1 MRTANRTVVPF
12 RAIIPPDVPRKVSRR
27 FNGGRLRGGLGALG
41 AGVANPIGAGSGTGA
56 VEGAST
62 GASVGSAILPGIG
75 TAVGAIVGAAAGA
88 IAGAFNKTDPEN
100 ADFNEAVAIWNQN
113 PNAVYSI
120 RNPYLALAGLFDL
133 NITTNIPIYKKF
145 GHMGEQAFTWWLVNT
160 VYQAAQAGQIG
171 PNDTALTIMSKVVQP
186 QINAW
191 GFGAMS
197 DPHSDL
203 ITKLI
208 VTLILQ
214 YTEGL
219 EGNWVSVD
227 GTLPAQFNSIPPFT
241 LPATVAPAAAT
252 QPAGGSSVAA
262 PSGTTLTAGTPGSIN
277 TPFGVL
283 SVDSTN
289 TWRLGSGTVGAPG
302 QITAASV
309 TNGQLI
315 ANWYNGGQVIW
326 SGTTGWWIPYTAAG
340 SSSAPSGTS
349 LTAGTPGS
357 INTPFGVLSVDNTNT
372 WRLGTGT
379 VGAPGQITAA
389 SVING
394 QLIANWYNGGQVI
407 WSSSAGWWVPYT
419 AAGTVSNP
427 AVVSPSTPATAA
439 ATPKPVAPA
448 APTTVL
454 STDGSQVT
462 APGTALETSAGTL
475 IYFGP
480 QTAGD
485 PDNQFGL
492 PLWENG
498 VQNGYGVGL
507 LMLNGGQVYL
517 VNAQPNWYQWTGNT
531 TWKQISG
538 PPTVTTPA
546 TTSTVASQQATQACT
561 PATTSGG
568 QTASTNPTT
577 GGVVGTT
584 TTGDP
589 ITDADIQS
597 LINQMSAQN
606 ATAAQTYDAVMSA
619 LESGG
624 ASLTTGLSNQVA
636 AQVQASVP
644 STAAA
649 STGSDTGLLIVGGG
663 LALLGLVWYAG
674 RKRR

>member
-1 MRTANRTVVPF
+1 MRIASKVVVPF
-12 RAIIPPDVPRKVSRR
+12 RAVIPGPGAPRKVARR
-27 FNGGRLRGGLGALG
+27 FNGGRLGELG
-41 AGVANPIGAGSGTGA
+41 AGGVSNPVGAGSGTGA

-62 GASVGSAILPGIG
+62 GASIGSAIVPGIG
-75 TAVGAIVGAAAGA
+75 TAIGAIVGAAAGA

-160 VYQAAQAGQIG
+160 VYQAAQSGQIG

-241 LPATVAPAAAT
+241 LPAAAPAAAV
-252 QPAGGSSVAA
+252 QSAGGSPVAA

-302 QITAASV
+302 QITAAAV
-309 TNGQLI
+309 VNGQLI
-315 ANWYNGGQVIW
+315 ANWSNGGQVIW
-326 SGTTGWWIPYTAAG
+326 SGTTGWWIPYTAAAG
-340 SSSAPSGTS
+340 SSSPSGTS

-357 INTPFGVLSVDNTNT
+357 INTPFGVLSVDNTGT

-389 SVING
+389 AVVNG
-394 QLIANWYNGGQVI
+394 QLIANWSNGGQVI

-419 AAGTVSNP
+419 AAGTVTNQG
-427 AVVSPSTPATAA
+427 AVSAA
-439 ATPKPVAPA
+439 AAPAPKPVLPA

-454 STDGSQVT
+454 SADGSQVT

-480 QTAGD
+480 QTSGD
-485 PDNQFGL
+485 PNNQFGL

-517 VNAQPNWYQWTGNT
+517 VNAQSEWYQWTGNT
-531 TWKQISG
+531 TWKQIQG
-538 PPTVTTPA
+538 APTLTTAA

-568 QTASTNPTT
+568 SVATTNPTT

-597 LINQMSAQN
+597 LIDQMSSQN
-606 ATAAQTYDAVMSA
+606 ATAQQTYDAVMQA
-619 LESGG
+619 LESSG
-624 ASLTTGLSNQVA
+624 ASVTTGLSNQVA
-636 AQVQASVP
+636 AQVSSSVP
-644 STAAA
+644 ASTAA
-649 STGSDTGLLIVGGG
+649 STSGSDTGLYIVGGG
-663 LALLGLVWYAG
+663 LALLGLVWWMG
-674 RKRR
+674 RRRQ